1 MQPTNLIPLI
11 MQFLAPAVIDKI
23 ADALGLDRTLARTV
37 ITAAVP
43 ALLGALTGAA
53 AHPGGAQKL
62 AEAAKGTNSL
72 DNLASLLGA
81 GEVTALADKGSQVL
95 GSLLGGQEKALT
107 SAVSTFA
114 GTGQAAGA
122 SMLAMLTPL
131 VIGTIKKAMAES
143 GAGAAGV
150 AQLLAAQKENVAA
163 ALPSGLRDQLSAELG
178 GTHLFDALRDA
189 AGQATTAVGEGGRAA
204 AAATTTALRAGTQ
217 AAGAAAAGSAR
228 AAGATATAAATA
240 ASGSLKWLG
249 WAIPIIVLAALLWYF
264 FGRPG
269 EPTTQTTANAPP
281 STTQSTSTSNA
292 PAPSSTASTAS
303 TNPTSSPSTNAPA
316 RGNASNPVPNI
327 PGLTIGGLDV
337 GKQVNDSL
345 GSLRTSL
352 QGITDKASASAALPN
367 LQHVTAELDKIGG
380 TLGQATADQRKT
392 IAGWFASLLPGL
404 NQLFDKVSGMPDTAS
419 VLTPTIDGL
428 RGRLASL
435 NDQVSGTPM
444 QSAQTATPTQNASG
458 YLFSAI
464 KDGNA
469 ETLTLSGSL
478 PDQATRQAVL
488 AAAKRMFP
496 SDRIVDNTQ
505 VALGAPPEFGNT
517 VSSVLKELSRLGS
530 GKAKITGTDAEISGS
545 AFSDQAA
552 SAIKIAL
559 ASLPG
564 FHVKT
569 DVATSTAASVDPT
582 NCQKLFKALLDRA
595 QIQFKTG
602 SANIDSDSTG
612 LLDHLVGVA
621 RRCPSATF
629 QVAGYTDSEGNADV
643 NMALSRRRAET
654 VAKYLVSEGIIA
666 DRVTAVGFGASDPIA
681 SNDTEDGRAKNWRI
695 EITTKEE
702 PTTTKK

>member
-1 MQPTNLIPLI
+1 M
-11 MQFLAPAVIDKI
+11 
-23 ADALGLDRTLARTV
+23 RRR
-37 ITAAVP
+37 
-43 ALLGALTGAA
+43 
-53 AHPGGAQKL
+53 
-62 AEAAKGTNSL
+62 E
-72 DNLASLLGA
+72 
-81 GEVTALADKGSQVL
+81 
-95 GSLLGGQEKALT
+95 
-107 SAVSTFA
+107 
-114 GTGQAAGA
+114 
-122 SMLAMLTPL
+122 AML
-131 VIGTIKKAMAES
+131 
-143 GAGAAGV
+143 
-150 AQLLAAQKENVAA
+150 
-163 ALPSGLRDQLSAELG
+163 
-178 GTHLFDALRDA
+178 
-189 AGQATTAVGEGGRAA
+189 
-204 AAATTTALRAGTQ
+204 
-217 AAGAAAAGSAR
+217 
-228 AAGATATAAATA
+228 
-240 ASGSLKWLG
+240 
-249 WAIPIIVLAALLWYF
+249 
-264 FGRPG
+264 
-269 EPTTQTTANAPP
+269 
-281 STTQSTSTSNA
+281 
-292 PAPSSTASTAS
+292 
-303 TNPTSSPSTNAPA
+303 
-316 RGNASNPVPNI
+316 SNPVPNI
-327 PGLTIGGLDV
+327 PSLTIGGPDV

-595 QIQFKTG
+595 QFSSRPAARTSTATRQGCWIIS
-602 SANIDSDSTG
+602 SASRDAVRRRPSRSRAIPTWKAMPMSTW
-612 LLDHLVGVA
+612 
-621 RRCPSATF
+621 RCPGA
-629 QVAGYTDSEGNADV
+629 E
-643 NMALSRRRAET
+643 RRPSPSIWSP
-654 VAKYLVSEGIIA
+654 K
-666 DRVTAVGFGASDPIA
+666 ASSPI
-681 SNDTEDGRAKNWRI
+681 G
-695 EITTKEE
+695 
-702 PTTTKK
+702 